1 MSSPHF
7 LNPED
12 LHNAASPSSAFEDDG
27 HFLSATPASVIVH
40 SKPAKKR
47 KSWGQSLPE
56 PTTALPPRKRAK
68 TDDEKEQRRIERI
81 KRNRAA
87 AHNSRERKRAETET
101 LAVALARANAE
112 LNAYRSIHGPLPS
125 HVVLPEVTLINT
137 DPVDTP
143 AHSLIESHGTYDPPT
158 PDSSPED
165 DLDLDLSFDSV
176 KQEPTDNLAPY
187 LPPAIENL
195 DVKLLDPMHPAA
207 MPDLQC
213 RSSRASTTSTSRK
226 FNNTWWATLFLH
238 LMTLQLRTTYKTLL
252 LGVWTL
258 SPSRM
263 ARLMQAS
270 ALRLTSRSTTSS
282 TAPLLLRSTALAQL
296 NAATSRP
303 TQQGALRA
311 LQRSVSE
318 ETRTR
323 VRAATAMQ
331 GSCAYQRQALG
342 DQARDGTEE
351 GTGDDDVDV

>member
-12 LHNAASPSSAFEDDG
+12 LRNAASPSSAFEDDG

-112 LNAYRSIHGPLPS
+112 LNAYRSLHGPLPS

-137 DPVDTP
+137 DPADTP
-143 AHSLIESHGTYDPPT
+143 GQYMVESHGTYDPPT

-165 DLDLDLSFDSV
+165 DPDLDLSFDSV
-176 KQEPTDNLAPY
+176 KQEPTDNLVPY

-195 DVKLLDPMHPAA
+195 DSKLLDPMHPAV
-207 MPDLQC
+207 MPDLQ
-213 RSSRASTTSTSRK
+213 SPDYLQDAPFGGMDPLAFADGAFDASFS
-226 FNNTWWATLFLH
+226 
-238 LMTLQLRTTYKTLL
+238 
-252 LGVWTL
+252 
-258 SPSRM
+258 
-263 ARLMQAS
+263 
-270 ALRLTSRSTTSS
+270 
-282 TAPLLLRSTALAQL
+282 APLDFSFDDLI
-296 NAATSRP
+296 
-303 TQQGALRA
+303 
-311 LQRSVSE
+311 
-318 ETRTR
+318 
-323 VRAATAMQ
+323 
-331 GSCAYQRQALG
+331 
-342 DQARDGTEE
+342 DGTA
-351 GTGDDDVDV
+351 TVAVDGFGAA